1 MATVIAEPPA
11 YAPASSS
18 QDLLDLRPSSL
29 TPPPAYTERAARK
42 LRITSPPGEGIL
54 HASILDAAGRP
65 LYTTSSDAKLKK
77 TSVRRV
83 GPYLD
88 SDAETDVAIEEPHGE
103 ELARFKWDR
112 ASPRVRFCPG
122 DDKKKRR
129 KVKCKE
135 WLPLAGSSA
144 KSDLQYVFF
153 SNCIDLLPRELLKLE
168 VLMALHWL
176 QISHSHTRRRPVF
189 PHRAQRRHWLCTCY
203 TLPILVHIKHSLT
216 RSPFSSSALTTRLRP
231 RSLPSHGGVR
241 HQTPNRSV
249 WTSLMTSAR
258 FRDCSMLSC
267 LRSSC
272 CRVGSHSAIYQIVST
287 RLRPSFLVLLSSCGD
302 DNKSHIYTIC
312 LVLDFFS
319 PDAQK

>member
-42 LRITSPPGEGIL
+42 LRVTSPPGEGIL

-88 SDAETDVAIEEPHGE
+88 SDVETDVAVEGPHGE

-144 KSDLQYVFF
+144 KSDLQSRILTLDGARYSVTERKGGIG
-153 SNCIDLLPRELLKLE
+153 CLLRIDDEATSPLLPLARWRTAPDTKSQCLDVFDDVYAIPGLFDAFVLALIVLQSGQPLGDIPDCLYPTSPKFFGTAEL
-168 VLMALHWL
+168 MW
-176 QISHSHTRRRPVF
+176 
-189 PHRAQRRHWLCTCY
+189 
-203 TLPILVHIKHSLT
+203 
-216 RSPFSSSALTTRLRP
+216 
-231 RSLPSHGGVR
+231 G
-241 HQTPNRSV
+241 
-249 WTSLMTSAR
+249 
-258 FRDCSMLSC
+258 
-267 LRSSC
+267 
-272 CRVGSHSAIYQIVST
+272 
-287 RLRPSFLVLLSSCGD
+287 
-302 DNKSHIYTIC
+302 
-312 LVLDFFS
+312 
-319 PDAQK
+319 